1 MTSANSRI
9 RVLQVIGALD
19 VGGAEKVVASLAR
32 QVDASRFQMAIC
44 CSRGLGR
51 LADGLRDDGISV
63 VLAAPPNRR
72 YRHFTSLWLRRVI
85 RQFRPH
91 VVHSHTL
98 TGLSVVGPLGYLG
111 LIPPWIHTFHYG
123 NYPYARKQDMR
134 IERLLS
140 RMATQLVAVSEAQR
154 EAIISYH
161 RIPPGRI
168 VSVPNGVPRNP
179 VIDVPGAR
187 ERKRSEF
194 GFSPSDV
201 VIGSVAVLTEQKG
214 ISFLLRATREVVR
227 DRPEVKVIIVGGG
240 PLEASLRAEAAA
252 LNLGSAVTFTGWRQD
267 VPEILPMLDVFVM
280 PSLWEAMPLA
290 LLEAMAAQ
298 RPIVVTDVGENA
310 LVVDGGKCGIV
321 VPPRNVPALAAA
333 LSSLLSDPQRASSL
347 GELALRRLIDR
358 FGVGRMVGR
367 YEQLYGAVATANP
380 GAR

>member
-1 MTSANSRI
+1 MTPVNSRI

-19 VGGAEKVVASLAR
+19 VGGAEHVVASLAR
-32 QVDASRFQMAIC
+32 QVDSSRFEMAIC
-44 CSRGLGR
+44 CTRGLGR
-51 LADGLRDDGISV
+51 LAEGLRDDGISV
-63 VLAAPPNRR
+63 LLAAPPNRR

-98 TGLSVVGPLGYLG
+98 TGLSVVGPLAYLR

-134 IERLLS
+134 TERLLS
-140 RMATQLVAVSEAQR
+140 RMATQLVAVSDAQR
-154 EAIISYH
+154 KVLVSYH
-161 RIPPGRI
+161 RIPQDRI
-168 VSVPNGVPRNP
+168 VSVPNGVSRNP
-179 VIDVPGAR
+179 ALDVPGAR

-214 ISFLLRATREVVR
+214 ISFLLQATREVVR
-227 DRPEVKVIIVGGG
+227 GRRDVKVIIVGGG

-252 LNLGSAVTFTGWRQD
+252 LDLSSTVTFTGWRQD

-290 LLEAMAAQ
+290 LLEAMAAR

-310 LVVDGGKCGIV
+310 LLVDGGQCGIV

-333 LSSLLSDPQRASSL
+333 MSSLLSDPERASSL
-347 GELALRRLIDR
+347 GELALRRLTDR
-358 FGVGRMVGR
+358 FGVSRMVGR
-367 YEQLYGAVATANP
+367 YEQLYSEAAPGNI